1 MTRHLAVCTALAALA
16 IGLAL
21 ASGAH
26 RRPALVGAATA
37 SVTALASMLA
47 LARAPRTG
55 PKAMQG
61 ALLVVTVAFLVRIV
75 LVALGTVLV
84 VRAGESV
91 VAFVVAFFV
100 PYFAFAAV
108 EGAFVHS
115 LRRGTGNAE

>member
-1 MTRHLAVCTALAALA
+1 VTRYLAVCTALAALA

-26 RRPALVGAATA
+26 RRPALIGAASA
-37 SVTALASMLA
+37 SITALGSMLA
-47 LARAPRTG
+47 LARLERTRAK
-55 PKAMQG
+55 PMQA
-61 ALLVVTVAFLVRIV
+61 ALLVVTVGFLVRIV
-75 LVALGTVLV
+75 LVALGTVFV
-84 VRAGESV
+84 VRSGESV

-115 LRRGTGNAE
+115 LRRGTGTVE